1 MNIKVNGC
9 FLILIIFSIFLGI
22 LSFIHIDSRNIE
34 NIYIHDIEKIFNDLN
49 GLENMFIEENNKY
62 METNV
67 VSKYFVKEIRDG
79 YTDIKFTIIS
89 IINNINRN
97 LYYCDLNKRYLV
109 NLLNDLLTIID
120 NEFLKSS
127 IFYST
132 NDFFIKNTISII
144 DKCRFVVNKYNLLK
158 FNFGL
163 TGI

>member
-1 MNIKVNGC
+1 
-9 FLILIIFSIFLGI
+9 
-22 LSFIHIDSRNIE
+22 
-34 NIYIHDIEKIFNDLN
+34 
-49 GLENMFIEENNKY
+49 MFIEENNKY

-127 IFYST
+127 IFIQQMI
-132 NDFFIKNTISII
+132 F
-144 DKCRFVVNKYNLLK
+144 L
-158 FNFGL
+158 
-163 TGI
+163 

>member
-1 MNIKVNGC
+1 M
-9 FLILIIFSIFLGI
+9 
-22 LSFIHIDSRNIE
+22 
-34 NIYIHDIEKIFNDLN
+34 
-49 GLENMFIEENNKY
+49 
-62 METNV
+62 
-67 VSKYFVKEIRDG
+67 
-79 YTDIKFTIIS
+79 IS

-132 NDFFIKNTISII
+132 NDFFIKNTMSII